1 MTNLIIHANY
11 LFKRLAF
18 TLAEVLIVLG
28 IIGIIAEM
36 TIPTLQKEFQKKVTI
51 TQVQKV
57 YTTLSQAIRQSEA
70 DNGPNSNW
78 DWGVDT
84 VNGSVRQSFDTYW
97 GPYLKIMKYCDTY
110 SDCGYDSSSPWLK
123 PNSGS
128 YGMVLVYA
136 PMRTTVMLADG
147 TLLLVKAYQGAAV
160 AGDPNVPSH
169 YIYVDINGSK
179 KPNMFGKDV
188 FEFVLDPQKGFMP
201 YGYDQNDAMMAFS
214 CNSTTGFGEY
224 CAAKILRD
232 GWQIKDDYPW

>member
-1 MTNLIIHANY
+1 MFITYQRFN
-11 LFKRLAF
+11 FKRFAF

-70 DNGPNSNW
+70 DNGTNSNW

-84 VNGSVRQSFDTYW
+84 INGSVRQSFDTYW
-97 GPYLKIMKYCDTY
+97 APYLKILKYCDSY
-110 SDCGYDSSSPWLK
+110 SDCGYDAASPWLM
-123 PNSGS
+123 PNGVD
-128 YGMVLVYA
+128 YNMVLVYA

-147 TLLLVKAYQGAAV
+147 TLLMVKAYQGGANV
-160 AGDPNVPSH
+160 GDPNVVAH

-188 FEFVLDPQKGFMP
+188 FVFILDPIKGLMP
-201 YGYDQNDAMMAFS
+201 YGYDSTNVES
-214 CNSTTGFGEY
+214 NCNKLTGYGET
-224 CAAKILRD
+224 CSGKIIRD

>member
-1 MTNLIIHANY
+1 MFTTYQRFN
-11 LFKRLAF
+11 FKKSAF

-36 TIPTLQKEFQKKVTI
+36 TIPTLQKEFQKKVTV

-57 YTTLSQAIRQSEA
+57 YTTLSQGIRQSEA

-84 VNGSVRQSFDTYW
+84 VDGSVRQSFDTYW
-97 GPYLKIMKYCDTY
+97 APYLKIMKYCDSY
-110 SDCGYDSSSPWLK
+110 SDCGYDVPSPWLM
-123 PNSGS
+123 PNNAD
-128 YGMVLVYA
+128 YNMILVYA

-147 TLLLVKAYQGAAV
+147 TLLMVKAYQGGV
-160 AGDPNVPSH
+160 NVGDPSVVAH
-169 YIYVDINGSK
+169 YVYVDINGSK

-188 FEFVLDPQKGFMP
+188 FEFILDSQKGFMP
-201 YGYDQNDAMMAFS
+201 YGYDQNDSMMAS
-214 CNSTTGFGEY
+214 NCNKTTGYGEY